1 MTFAGYESPIQVILN
16 FITLERF
23 PAQRERKNM
32 FMILSS
38 WLKIFYVPNL
48 LWKNRIY
55 LAKFI

>member
-1 MTFAGYESPIQVILN
+1 MTFAGYESPIPVILN
-16 FITLERF
+16 FITLERL
-23 PAQRERKNM
+23 PAQREKQNM

-38 WLKIFYVPNL
+38 WLKIFYVHKK